1 MTWPVRVKSVAEAEF
16 AEAAVWYYRRSVT
29 AADRFVAAVEST
41 LARIGESP
49 EQYPLVHRT
58 VRQALVPSFPYAIY
72 FVKASAE
79 CVVLSVHHG
88 KRHPRR
94 WMGRGAG

>member
-1 MTWPVRVKSVAEAEF
+1 VTWPVRVKSVAEAEF